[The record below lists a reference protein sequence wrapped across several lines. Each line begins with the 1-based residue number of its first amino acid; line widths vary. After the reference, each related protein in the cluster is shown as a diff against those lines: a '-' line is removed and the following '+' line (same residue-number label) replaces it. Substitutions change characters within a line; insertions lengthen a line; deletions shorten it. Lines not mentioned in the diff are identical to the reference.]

1 MAGLLQVLDIIA
13 DLVTELNKEVTA
25 CETTKKVIKRI
36 TANLVIDIYRMT
48 GLQEE
53 LTDVRP
59 LPPRVETVDMCT
71 QTDKDE
77 NPDDKDKA
85 HVENIRLA
93 LAEVLDEGSTHE
105 ILQDKWPED
114 AFQRT
119 RVVQRSFIT
128 SDTHTCV
135 VFCKELDRTNPAHKA
150 LCGQFPTLSTGSLT
164 GLVTTIVSSNKV
176 ADETGN
182 TQHSERELHVCR
194 VDEHTADTGSQEI
207 LEATRRL
214 KEALGNASEVDVLAP
229 KRNVYTWRKA
239 MEIVFAKTEMTFTIC
254 TRKNLKNNPK
264 AVGRSSPRD
273 NFLPNISS
281 LRDGY

>member
-1 MAGLLQVLDIIA
+1 M
-13 DLVTELNKEVTA
+13 
-25 CETTKKVIKRI
+25 IKQI
-36 TANLVIDIYRMT
+36 TANLVTDIYRMT
-48 GLQEE
+48 GFQEE

-77 NPDDKDKA
+77 NPDDKDKV
-85 HVENIRLA
+85 HVQNIRLA

-128 SDTHTCV
+128 SDTHTRV

-176 ADETGN
+176 TDETGN

-194 VDEHTADTGSQEI
+194 VDEHTAETGPQEI
-207 LEATRRL
+207 LKATRRL

-229 KRNVYTWRKA
+229 ERNVYTWRKA
-239 MEIVFAKTEMTFTIC
+239 MEIVFAKTEMTFTFC

-273 NFLPNISS
+273 NGEIIVPAQGRTYAEMARAIHDMDHDM
-281 LRDGY
+281 DGGTRTWSFPP